1 MQTSLNP
8 LVQTEWQLLFVCHLV
23 GPLLQRLTN
32 ERPKALLEV
41 VMEIYRL
48 LQSVDQHQGGLLQHS
63 DVLCDFLY
71 HIKYMHIGDQRK
83 EEIEQVVSSL
93 HTPLQMRLRFL
104 VPLLA
109 ERQSSARTPTAIETM
124 QLQ

>member
-1 MQTSLNP
+1 MFILHCVALTM
-8 LVQTEWQLLFVCHLV
+8 LL
-23 GPLLQRLTN
+23 
-32 ERPKALLEV
+32 
-41 VMEIYRL
+41 
-48 LQSVDQHQGGLLQHS
+48 S
-63 DVLCDFLY
+63 Y